1 MDRGQKDTDKILSE
15 VEKRIN
21 EEYKQAIEGI
31 EAELSDYLK
40 RFETKDK
47 IWRGWVEDGKK
58 TDEEYQQWR
67 IGQMAVGKRW
77 SDLQESLAQGLYE
90 TDKTARNYIK
100 DACPEIFVENY
111 NFSAYEIE
119 KQVGVNTA
127 FTLYSKESVE
137 RLAKDNPE
145 VLPPVGKKV
154 AKDIAEGKAVKWNK
168 QQLQSVMM
176 QGILQGDSIPKLAT
190 RLANTVGDRDR
201 KAAIRN
207 ARTMAT
213 GAQNAGRVESY
224 KNAKNMGID
233 LEQMWIATMDNR
245 TRHSHR
251 WLDGETKPVGEAF
264 SNGCKFPADPA
275 GRPEEIY
282 NCRCTL
288 RGVVKGLER
297 RSGLNRDTS
306 AINGMSYDEWRE
318 AKEQPISIL
327 HQDEVSKAMK
337 RKHIREYGGF
347 NSKATSKGA
356 NKEPKT
362 TNFNDYN
369 SSTQDTLLSAYEN
382 HNKANNLNRVSVKD
396 FDQNDI
402 DNMFKVYYGN
412 IDPKTAKVF
421 DGVLSD
427 MADKYDT
434 TLTQVRLMNKNEFAR
449 LINSYASVN
458 HDYTTDVS
466 TMLINPVKCGKYE
479 KMMDRLKENLS
490 VKHIAQIKEENLD
503 KYIPTHEFAHT
514 LINMQDKI
522 SNKTNWVQAD
532 YDKVTRVRKEVEKI
546 YSDYIKEVGDLEK
559 IKDKYELDFL
569 YTFNEESANIA
580 RQYAEEIDKI
590 KISNYSMVS
599 SDEFFAESFAKH
611 HLGEDNKYSKMIMEI
626 IEREYRR

>member
-31 EAELSDYLK
+31 EAELSDYLR

-90 TDKTARNYIK
+90 TDKTARNYVK
-100 DACPEIFVENY
+100 DACPEIFAENY

-201 KAAIRN
+201 KATIRN

-213 GAQNAGRVESY
+213 GAQNAGRIESY

-264 SNGCKFPADPA
+264 SNGCKFPGDPA

-297 RSGLNRDTS
+297 RSGLSRDTS
-306 AINGMSYDEWRE
+306 AVDGMTYDEWRN
-318 AKEQPISIL
+318 AKAVSNPITLPEEKAESI
-327 HQDEVSKAMK
+327 K
-337 RKHIREYGGF
+337 RRYQSEYAGGKHIKSAGYN
-347 NSKATSKGA
+347 NSISVG
-356 NKEPKT
+356 
-362 TNFNDYN
+362 N
-369 SSTQDTLLSAYEN
+369 SSTNNTLSYTPAQTIQEAKQYAKDTLGIELN
-382 HNKANNLNRVSVKD
+382 NFDKANLDFVNRLNGE
-396 FDQNDI
+396 I
-402 DNMFKVYYGN
+402 TKVYNEFGDLHNLGVLDSSYIINKKVPYEAAYVPSLNQLTFRSGVAN
-412 IDPKTAKVF
+412 AKNGLKSMKKTAEACF
-421 DGVLSD
+421 DAGYWSSNAAEHSFRHELGHTIEKAIKGNNAVD
-427 MADKYDT
+427 AE
-434 TLTQVRLMNKNEFAR
+434 LTAIR
-449 LINSYASVN
+449 
-458 HDYTTDVS
+458 
-466 TMLINPVKCGKYE
+466 
-479 KMMDRLKENLS
+479 
-490 VKHIAQIKEENLD
+490 
-503 KYIPTHEFAHT
+503 
-514 LINMQDKI
+514 
-522 SNKTNWVQAD
+522 
-532 YDKVTRVRKEVEKI
+532 
-546 YSDYIKEVGDLEK
+546 EK
-559 IKDKYELDFL
+559 IKAAYNITDITESFYDAQGNLTDDYYKCKAVGKDFSYYGLTDNGEL
-569 YTFNEESANIA
+569 IA
-580 RQYAEEIDKI
+580 EA
-590 KISNYSMVS
+590 
-599 SDEFFAESFAKH
+599 FAEYMNGNPRSYAKQ
-611 HLGEDNKYSKMIMEI
+611 I
-626 IEREYRR
+626 IDAVKKGL

>member
-1 MDRGQKDTDKILSE
+1 MDKGQNTTDNVLKDAED
-15 VEKRIN
+15 RIN
-21 EEYKQAIEGI
+21 SEYKQAIEGI
-31 EAELSDYLK
+31 EAELNDYLA
-40 RFETKDK
+40 RFELKDK
-47 IWRGWVEDGKK
+47 KWQEWVKDGKK
-58 TDEEYQQWR
+58 TEKEYQQWR

-77 SDLQESLAQGLYE
+77 SDLQESIAEGLYE
-90 TDKTARNYIK
+90 VNEASKDYIMSV
-100 DACPEIFVENY
+100 CPEVFAENY

-119 KQVGVNTA
+119 KGAGVNTS
-127 FTLYSKESVE
+127 FTTYNKEAVQ
-137 RLAKDNPE
+137 RLIEDNPE

-154 AKDIAEGKAVKWNK
+154 AKEIAEGKAVKWNK
-168 QQLQSVMM
+168 QQLQSVMI

-207 ARTMAT
+207 ARTMAI
-213 GAQNAGRVESY
+213 GAQNAGRVEAY
-224 KNAKNMGID
+224 KRMEKEGVK
-233 LEQMWIATMDNR
+233 LKQMWVAVKDER

-251 WLDGETKPVGEAF
+251 QLDGEVQPVGEAF

-282 NCRCTL
+282 NCRCKL
-288 RGVVKGLER
+288 RSVIEGLEPR
-297 RSGLNRDTS
+297 AYKYLDESKMG
-306 AINGMSYDEWRE
+306 GMSYEEW
-318 AKEQPISIL
+318 KEGKGKSQDIL
-327 HQDEVSKAMK
+327 HQDKVSKAM
-337 RKHIREYGGF
+337 RSKHAREYGGVGGGKP
-347 NSKATSKGA
+347 KAKA
-356 NKEPKT
+356 KAVNL
-362 TNFNDYN
+362 NDYN

-434 TLTQVRLMNKNEFAR
+434 TLTQVRLMNKNEFVR

-490 VKHIAQIKEENLD
+490 VKHIAQIKEENLA

-522 SNKTNWVQAD
+522 SNKTNWVQAN

-569 YTFNEESANIA
+569 NTFNEESANLA

>member
-21 EEYKQAIEGI
+21 EEYKQAVKGI

-90 TDKTARNYIK
+90 TNKTARNYIK
-100 DACPEIFVENY
+100 DACPEIFAENY

-347 NSKATSKGA
+347 GSGSDKVVPASQSAIIKKETEEHKELIERLSKEKIAYKQV
-356 NKEPKT
+356 EP
-362 TNFNDYN
+362 
-369 SSTQDTLLSAYEN
+369 
-382 HNKANNLNRVSVKD
+382 LNRKITDDEIIRRISGGDKTKGSCSSLTYAYIGNKQGLDVRDFRGGNSQNFFSWRLNEELINRLEGVKT
-396 FDQNDI
+396 Q
-402 DNMFKVYYGN
+402 VYYMKHECK
-412 IDPKTAKVF
+412 DLAKKLKELNLEFGKEYRLTCGRHAAIIRNTESGYEYLELQSATKSGWRSFTKKDTYKYVRDDAGLHLEVGEADCSMETKLYERFGCRKSASNTPIMENGKLLTDDRGVF
-421 DGVLSD
+421 VYGEKVEL
-427 MADKYDT
+427 
-434 TLTQVRLMNKNEFAR
+434 
-449 LINSYASVN
+449 
-458 HDYTTDVS
+458 TDVDS
-466 TMLINPVKCGKYE
+466 
-479 KMMDRLKENLS
+479 
-490 VKHIAQIKEENLD
+490 
-503 KYIPTHEFAHT
+503 FA
-514 LINMQDKI
+514 
-522 SNKTNWVQAD
+522 
-532 YDKVTRVRKEVEKI
+532 
-546 YSDYIKEVGDLEK
+546 G
-559 IKDKYELDFL
+559 
-569 YTFNEESANIA
+569 NEEFKDILGYINT
-580 RQYAEEIDKI
+580 EE
-590 KISNYSMVS
+590 
-599 SDEFFAESFAKH
+599 
-611 HLGEDNKYSKMIMEI
+611 SKQKKGVGGSEK
-626 IEREYRR
+626 